1 MLDFYFTLD
10 YSGLATTE
18 LSPGLH
24 PGLHDAEFRH
34 VAHNKRALEAA
45 EPRARPLFQ
54 PPPPPHLTQSCKE

>member
-1 MLDFYFTLD
+1 MLDFSFTLD

-24 PGLHDAEFRH
+24 PRLHNAEFRH
-34 VAHNKRALEAA
+34 VTYDKRALEAA

-54 PPPPPHLTQSCKE
+54 PPPPPHLRQSYKK